1 MIGMLTWSA
10 AGIIIPF
17 LHPRNPLKCKSGL
30 LPDLFGCLGGTGL
43 FPGYFGLTDR
53 FDLTVCFGLT
63 VCLGLTDRLGLPD
76 FFALSVFPR
85 FPVFPASNGILYP
98 YPVREFEAVKP

>member
-1 MIGMLTWSA
+1 MIGMLSWSAA

-53 FDLTVCFGLT
+53 P
-63 VCLGLTDRLGLPD
+63 GLTDRFGLTD
-76 FFALSVFPR
+76 FFGLSGFPR

>member
-1 MIGMLTWSA
+1 MIGMLSWSAA

-30 LPDLFGCLGGTGL
+30 LPDLFGCFGGTGL

-53 FDLTVCFGLT
+53 
-63 VCLGLTDRLGLPD
+63 LG
-76 FFALSVFPR
+76 LSVFPR